1 MCTQSRRVKYII
13 VIVTVTVMVIVIVIA
28 IAIVFVIGVVIAID
42 IVIVI
47 VAPTPPQPQGGGSP
61 PGGGQPL
68 LLGGGPPTD
77 LTHIYIYICIFFFY
91 IYTMRTCVLHIRR
104 ICAKFSPC
112 CDVRSHVG
120 SDCTWQLIQPNNVT
134 STMSGMVSLPMR
146 HIAVRLR
153 LQPERFT
160 QWMQAY
166 VGHPFPQSIP
176 TRCLILNMITML
188 GDHVGLQIFLNA
200 GISEQIKN
208 Q

>member
-1 MCTQSRRVKYII
+1 MCSPHT
-13 VIVTVTVMVIVIVIA
+13 THMCE
-28 IAIVFVIGVVIAID
+28 VF
-42 IVIVI
+42 
-47 VAPTPPQPQGGGSP
+47 PS
-61 PGGGQPL
+61 
-68 LLGGGPPTD
+68 
-77 LTHIYIYICIFFFY
+77 
-91 IYTMRTCVLHIRR
+91 
-104 ICAKFSPC
+104 

-120 SDCTWQLIQPNNVT
+120 SDCTWQLIQPNNVE